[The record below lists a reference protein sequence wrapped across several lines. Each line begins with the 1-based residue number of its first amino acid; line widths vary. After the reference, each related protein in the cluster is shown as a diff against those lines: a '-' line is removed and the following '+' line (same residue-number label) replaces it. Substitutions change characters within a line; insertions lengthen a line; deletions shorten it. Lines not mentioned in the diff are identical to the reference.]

1 MLQLYSYRCFFNSSK
16 TDTLITWNNT
26 QQCKPSIKTT
36 FIGFKNSSRATTTI
50 PTDHIWVKTMSNME
64 IDSRPYGL
72 KDQTDHMLKDLTI

>member
-1 MLQLYSYRCFFNSSK
+1 M
-16 TDTLITWNNT
+16 
-26 QQCKPSIKTT
+26 
-36 FIGFKNSSRATTTI
+36 I